1 MIFRVSSDTSDLM
14 LKKLK
19 GKHDKE
25 EEGDRKIDNEIK
37 DEGVDEKVRGGW
49 GGKMNIWSEGERER
63 GEIENERER
72 MRE

>member
-37 DEGVDEKVRGGW
+37 DEGVDEKVGG
-49 GGKMNIWSEGERER
+49 GMGR
-63 GEIENERER
+63 ENEHLE
-72 MRE
+72 